1 VTNSLGKKC
10 LVIDLRYLNGYLLK
24 EKFKYEDL
32 RLAMLMFQ
40 KGDYLFSFDLKSGY
54 HHVNIHKSHWKYL
67 GFAWDKGEGKKYF
80 CFKVLPFGL
89 ATTYYVF
96 TKLL

>member
-1 VTNSLGKKC
+1 MYHTYVRSPLSVVTNSSGKKC

-54 HHVNIHKSHWKYL
+54 HHVDIHESHWKYL
-67 GFAWDKGEGKKYF
+67 
-80 CFKVLPFGL
+80 L
-89 ATTYYVF
+89 YV
-96 TKLL
+96 